1 MSNVDGDA
9 LGRGN
14 MGRGDRSWGAASKWW
29 KEPSPESTGIGGRAA
44 HTLEPG
50 CLSSEPWSSSGVVGA
65 PLEEDEEDGGWKSA
79 LLRRL
84 RSGST
89 GLLFRER
96 DRKKR
101 FEAGALAGWW
111 VWCVVE
117 EAAVEEAASDLSER
131 LEAKTAAIRRMG
143 GTKGEERSRVGG
155 GGN

>member
-1 MSNVDGDA
+1 MCGCMRA
-9 LGRGN
+9 P
-14 MGRGDRSWGAASKWW
+14 GAGPVA
-29 KEPSPESTGIGGRAA
+29 
-44 HTLEPG
+44 
-50 CLSSEPWSSSGVVGA
+50 A

-111 VWCVVE
+111 VWFVVE

-131 LEAKTAAIRRMG
+131 LEAKTAAIYGWRSTPHTMASHQNLMG
-143 GTKGEERSRVGG
+143 HNILLQTLCPTTGHMDSEASPPLFDTPAMIP
-155 GGN
+155 